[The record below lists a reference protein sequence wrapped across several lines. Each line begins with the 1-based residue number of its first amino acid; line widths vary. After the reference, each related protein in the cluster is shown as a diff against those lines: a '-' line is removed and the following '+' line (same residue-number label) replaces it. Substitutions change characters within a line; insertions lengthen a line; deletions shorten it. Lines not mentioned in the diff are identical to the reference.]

1 LPINRLWG
9 GFDVAL
15 GGFASIDAGRSRL
28 DDFAGLSLRGEI
40 CDFIATV
47 EQLDPSEPLYW
58 QRV

>member
-1 LPINRLWG
+1 
-9 GFDVAL
+9 L
-15 GGFASIDAGRSRL
+15 GGFASIDVGLSRL

-40 CDFIATV
+40 CDFIATD